1 MTDHGVLVHPA
12 LFEQYF
18 VYLMILEL
26 CTFSSLM
33 LSYALFQRLL
43 TSKRIFH
50 PNLTTILLFQPIFLI
65 IATFIRQFRHIL
77 QVINLINGFSFQI
90 CSFFSEA
97 LAAVCLNMT
106 SSYAI
111 ERYIAMRNL
120 ENYENKYPNNHIGL
134 KIILGTLTLLV
145 FDLIVFYTS
154 LLPGWLA
161 YGISYVVQIVGIFFF
176 YHVYRICK
184 QKYLEVWQKR
194 YSTIDARYNT
204 QGNFKA
210 SRLLLR
216 LAPYKSITSI
226 LLLAEYQFLVDRT
239 LYAQTFYTYVFFY
252 LMHAQ
257 IIIQMWLIIFLEPM
271 MKLKLKAMLRPRV
284 KPVVPALRN
293 VFGEQLIYNNFEES
307 DIYFKHFNAMLK

>member
-161 YGISYVVQIVGIFFF
+161 YGISYVVQIVGIFRFGRRDIRQSMRDNYPNVVDHF
-176 YHVYRICK
+176 LGADDEIKIESYVQAEGETSRTYTS
-184 QKYLEVWQKR
+184 KR
-194 YSTIDARYNT
+194 
-204 QGNFKA
+204 
-210 SRLLLR
+210 LR
-216 LAPYKSITSI
+216 RAAHL
-226 LLLAEYQFLVDRT
+226 Q
-239 LYAQTFYTYVFFY
+239 
-252 LMHAQ
+252 
-257 IIIQMWLIIFLEPM
+257 
-271 MKLKLKAMLRPRV
+271 
-284 KPVVPALRN
+284 
-293 VFGEQLIYNNFEES
+293 
-307 DIYFKHFNAMLK
+307 